1 MGAAPRIGPAEIVY
15 RNRYQQIA
23 RLQAA
28 FPGVTKEY
36 FVTEFGERVG
46 VVPIHAGAV
55 LLVRQYRL
63 LPGELSWEI
72 PGGGLDPGEDLERA
86 ARRECREEA
95 GLAIRTLVPLLNYH
109 LGLDTLWNPTY
120 LFYTD
125 DFEELP
131 HRPAMDEVAERA
143 WVPFGRAEEM
153 IRRGQI
159 LDSMTLLAL
168 LALRMRLQDEA
179 GGARGSWEADLGS
192 RFPKRR
198 PSPPSRTERV
208 HD

>member
-1 MGAAPRIGPAEIVY
+1 MSTAPRIGPAEIVY

-23 RLQAA
+23 RLHAA

-46 VVPIHAGAV
+46 VVPIRDDAA

-63 LPGELSWEI
+63 IPGALSWEI
-72 PGGGLDPGEDLERA
+72 PGGGLDPGEDLEAA

-95 GLAIRTLVPLLNYH
+95 GIAIRTLVPLLNYH

-120 LFYTD
+120 LYYTD

-131 HRPAMDEVAERA
+131 HLPAKDEVAERA
-143 WVPFGRAEEM
+143 WVPFDRVRDM
-153 IRRGQI
+153 IRRGEI
-159 LDSMTLLAL
+159 LDSMSLLAL
-168 LALRMRLQDEA
+168 LALPMRLHDAA
-179 GGARGSWEADLGS
+179 GAARESWGADLGS
-192 RFPKRR
+192 RFPERR
-198 PSPPSRTERV
+198 PCPPSGVMRR
-208 HD
+208 HG